1 MMQRLSAIVTILL
14 VCLTRST
21 SSDTLGWQVKDFPE
35 SNGARIGDPD
45 GIIKQG
51 DLEKLQD
58 KIQTFESTHG
68 VLVDG
73 ESVPV
78 QIAVAL
84 VNKMNLLAFGRH
96 DDDREEK
103 AAKAFATHLHD
114 TWGVGHKTSIGGTG
128 AFIFLSTHDRVIY
141 ISRGGALDNLLT
153 DSRIDRIILGLR
165 PILKQGRYGDALLG
179 CIEHLAHFLKQGEP
193 TFWEKF
199 WDIIPN
205 LIPLFIGGLFALF
218 FALGIRKQNEERRT
232 YAQVSSQLSQLDRSQ
247 AEARQGQYCA
257 TSCPICLEDFASTT
271 VGSDELPIK
280 LLRCGHVFDETCWSE
295 WVGSGQGDV
304 TKCPICQTDVGA
316 PAVNNAQADTT
327 NRHRVVVDDDQL
339 VYDDHG
345 VDNDRG
351 GALRHRV
358 VVDQLVHDNDHGA
371 AGNDYAIRQF
381 HRERNF
387 RLARLAMRYP
397 RYIRPQQMQ
406 RWTQSTYSDSL
417 VRDPSFV
424 QSDPKVVQ
432 QQNMNRANS
441 RGGGHSSFGG
451 GGSSGGRS
459 GRW

>member
-1 MMQRLSAIVTILL
+1 MMQRLSTIVAILL
-14 VCLTRST
+14 ACMTRST
-21 SSDTLGWQVKDFPE
+21 SSDPLGWQVKNFPVSS
-35 SNGARIGDPD
+35 SNGDARIGDPD
-45 GIIKQG
+45 GILKKD
-51 DLEKLQD
+51 DLEKLRV
-58 KIQTFESTHG
+58 KIQTFESTHS
-68 VLVDG
+68 VLVEG

-84 VNKMNLLAFGRH
+84 VNKMNLLAFGSY
-96 DDDREEK
+96 DDREEK
-103 AAKAFATHLHD
+103 AAQAFATHLHD

-128 AFIFLSTHDRVIY
+128 ALIFLSTHDRVIY

-153 DSRIDRIILGLR
+153 GSRIDRIILGLR
-165 PILKQGRYGDALLG
+165 PTLKQGRYGDALLG
-179 CIEHLAHFLKQGEP
+179 SIENMAHFLKQGEP
-193 TFWEKF
+193 TFWEEF
-199 WDIIPN
+199 WDFLPN
-205 LIPLFIGGLFALF
+205 LVPFFIAGFFALF

-295 WVGSGQGDV
+295 WVNSGQGQV
-304 TKCPICQTDVGA
+304 MKCPICQKDVGA
-316 PAVNNAQADTT
+316 PAVNDNAQADT
-327 NRHRVVVDDDQL
+327 NRH
-339 VYDDHG
+339 G
-345 VDNDRG
+345 
-351 GALRHRV
+351 
-358 VVDQLVHDNDHGA
+358 VVDQLVHDDHGLDNDQLVDNDHGLD
-371 AGNDYAIRQF
+371 NDRALRQF
-381 HRERNF
+381 HHERNF

-397 RYIRPQQMQ
+397 RYIRPQQIQ

-432 QQNMNRANS
+432 QQNMNRANNRS
-441 RGGGHSSFGG
+441 GGGSSFGG